1 MNTWKRSAW
10 VAMLAGVF
18 AAGGIVWGQE
28 PSEQGGRADVWKNAW
43 GTEETC
49 PFWLEEGQSTEK
61 SNFPVVSR
69 ADWVTEHEGRTYLL
83 YDVFP
88 GKLEDSIFRGI
99 PDERLWIGLVGED
112 GEIQRKILLAR
123 GVKDISGIRRDGD
136 GEAYVET
143 TDGEGTVRR
152 IPLQYPEPWPELET
166 DGGAMDRFYARIS
179 RLRERLWEDWP
190 DNGSGYATE
199 HVEAWIDDAIQE
211 EYTRAV
217 EALRTS
223 GIPDALR
230 EALAEEPGRTEA
242 MVRKAVD
249 AATGVSYSQH
259 WANVEESEMRQAYLM
274 EYLENWLEGADHPDA
289 WTKVCAANVEFRGTM
304 FQATNGV
311 VLVPLRPAE
320 GLDGAELA
328 QNALI
333 RLAPDLVREEEGKML
348 VGFKLVLPE
357 RPEGGPDSG
366 SGRFEADADGV
377 LRLKEMTTTEK
388 IPWAE
393 EPNEGWDGREENE
406 EAE

>member
-1 MNTWKRSAW
+1 MKAEKIGILLAVLAVVGLAW
-10 VAMLAGVF
+10 
-18 AAGGIVWGQE
+18 GGESDSLV
-28 PSEQGGRADVWKNAW
+28 RAEVWKNAW

-49 PFWLEEGQSTEK
+49 PFWLEDGRSTEK

-88 GKLEDSIFRGI
+88 GRLEDSIFRGI
-99 PDERLWIGLVGED
+99 PDERLWIGLLGED

-136 GEAYVET
+136 GEAYVEA
-143 TDGEGTVRR
+143 TDGEGAVRQ

-166 DGGAMDRFYARIS
+166 DGGALDRFYARIS

-242 MVRKAVD
+242 MVRKMAKE
-249 AATGVSYSQH
+249 ATGPAYFSQH
-259 WANVEESEMRQAYLM
+259 WANVEEFGARQEYLTAF
-274 EYLENWLEGADHPDA
+274 LENWLEGTEHPDGWA
-289 WTKVCAANVEFRGTM
+289 QVANAQVEFRGNT

-311 VLVPLRPAE
+311 VLVALQPGRSFY
-320 GLDGAELA
+320 DDELPHWA
-328 QNALI
+328 I
-333 RLAPDLVREEEGKML
+333 MRLAPEQVREEDGKTL
-348 VGFKLVLPE
+348 VGFELVLPE
-357 RPEGGPDSG
+357 ILDLVNASG
-366 SGRFEADADGV
+366 TGTFEADADGV
-377 LRLKEMTTTEK
+377 LRVKAMRTTGN
-388 IPWAE
+388 IPWADE
-393 EPNEGWDGREENE
+393 E
-406 EAE
+406 